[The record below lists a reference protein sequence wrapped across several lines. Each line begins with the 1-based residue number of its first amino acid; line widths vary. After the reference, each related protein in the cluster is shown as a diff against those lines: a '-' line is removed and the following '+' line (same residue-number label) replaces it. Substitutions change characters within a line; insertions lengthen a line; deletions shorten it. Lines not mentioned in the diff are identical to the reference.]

1 MTGTVLAPPAPLTAQ
16 VPRTSRRR
24 LPASET
30 LPPASPGCLP
40 NRSRPTRSRRVPGE
54 PLDARDDLPE
64 QRPCQ
69 VAFGELQGEV
79 PSMSD
84 QASAGLEEPLLEAR
98 QRPVLDGQRQGQ
110 PTEQTQGS
118 GCRRGCGLGA
128 SQGSGLGTATI
139 APCLRHDGLRRL
151 EPATRRPLLSG
162 PLRSFR
168 AVPGIGGAVGFAAAP
183 VRIVR

>member
-1 MTGTVLAPPAPLTAQ
+1 M
-16 VPRTSRRR
+16 
-24 LPASET
+24 
-30 LPPASPGCLP
+30 LPPRLRDTPARVASRAP
-40 NRSRPTRSRRVPGE
+40 NRGPSARSRRVPRE

-110 PTEQTQGS
+110 PTRWYIALAS
-118 GCRRGCGLGA
+118 ASARRMTARA
-128 SQGSGLGTATI
+128 SRLTAV
-139 APCLRHDGLRRL
+139 
-151 EPATRRPLLSG
+151 S
-162 PLRSFR
+162 
-168 AVPGIGGAVGFAAAP
+168 
-183 VRIVR
+183 